1 MRYLEWDGSSSRSR
15 SYSASDMPSESGSV
29 CVAVVTTTVIE
40 AGRKLY
46 EISGIDSSAR
56 RARCCRKYLA
66 RVALYSPHGEC
77 LLCLKT
83 DIGVCPHDVRFTPE
97 SGHQTDPPYVLAS
110 SSGSLAYSP

>member
-1 MRYLEWDGSSSRSR
+1 
-15 SYSASDMPSESGSV
+15 
-29 CVAVVTTTVIE
+29 VIE

-77 LLCLKT
+77 LLCLKA

-97 SGHQTDPPYVLAS
+97 SDIKPIRLTFSQAVPVASHIHRNPSRLVLNWS
-110 SSGSLAYSP
+110 TLD